1 MFGELTRGAATRRR
15 GRVPVAL
22 AVTLS
27 LVASGLQGCAG
38 SGLPGSQ
45 SISVD
50 NSDVCRAE
58 RAQLRSVEDFFS
70 RAIVQGA
77 AAGALTGATAG
88 GLLGGDIEG
97 ALTGAAA
104 GAVVGGIT
112 GYWLARQQASS
123 DTTTLVQNV
132 YGDLST
138 ENQQIDRTTASFRA
152 VRDCRFNEA
161 KTIKADFA
169 AGKIT
174 REDAT
179 QRLATVKSRFN
190 EELGYA
196 ESLGAKI
203 GQRGGEFDYAS
214 NEVLK
219 LDPNAQQTLAQRRA
233 EEAAAVPTPVFL
245 VAKSAT
251 KVRSSPANKAE
262 QVASLAKGD
271 AVLVVGEADG
281 NWTQVK
287 LDDGTEGY
295 MPRKQLET
303 SAEAKAR
310 AAKAAEAARKARA
323 ANKPPPPRDAA
334 GVAELTES
342 NQLKRKALGDEVGQA
357 KAVAFSAFDLDK
369 PISALPA
376 KISVG

>member
-22 AVTLS
+22 AVSLS

-38 SGLPGSQ
+38 TGLPGSK

-97 ALTGAAA
+97 ALAGAAA

-123 DTTTLVQNV
+123 DTSTLVQNV

-174 REDAT
+174 RDDAT

-190 EELGYA
+190 EELSYA
-196 ESLGAKI
+196 DSLGAKI

-214 NEVLK
+214 NEVMK

-233 EEAAAVPTPVFL
+233 AEAAAAPAPVFL
-245 VAKSAT
+245 VAKSAV
-251 KVRSSPANKAE
+251 KVRSSPASKAD

-271 AVLVVGEADG
+271 AVLVVGDEAG
-281 NWTQVK
+281 WTQVK
-287 LDDGTEGY
+287 LDDGTQGY
-295 MPRKQLET
+295 VQKKQLET
-303 SAEAKAR
+303 SAAAKAR
-310 AAKAAEAARKARA
+310 AAKAAEAARLARA

-334 GVAELTES
+334 GVAELTET

-357 KAVAFSAFDLDK
+357 KAVASSAFDLDK

-376 KISVG
+376 KTSVG